1 MLTKIKQLFSDSTA
15 FALALMGNKI
25 VAFLLVPVYT
35 RALDPTRFG
44 DWDMTNT
51 IAMVLTYFCML
62 GLDTALAFYFFD
74 AKDEKDRNG
83 YFTAAVFVPVG
94 ISLVFLVIAAIVSKP
109 TANLLYVE
117 PGEYPHLLFLAVLVI
132 VFNVII
138 QQTLAYARFSR
149 QVKTFMIG
157 SMGYVIGSSL
167 SSVYFVVI
175 QEAGVV
181 GIFYGQIVAQ
191 SIAAAIL
198 LWVYRKQFTLS
209 VKKRHVQHL
218 LAYGIPLLPALLA
231 FWVMNAMS
239 RPMIY
244 HIVSPEEAGVF
255 GLAVRFASV
264 IALLTAAFQLA
275 WRPFSVSIKDRED
288 AQRIYSLLGRAF
300 LVIGTFFILFL
311 TFFIEPIIKVVAGNE
326 DFFAAY
332 PYVWMLALGT
342 VLNTMHLIVGVG
354 LLINKETKAIS
365 KTFMAAA
372 PLYFL
377 GNLLLLPLIGA
388 WGTGIM
394 TVATYLFAFL
404 SIYRKGQQIYPVDFR
419 IKSML
424 TYLGLYLAVMAGITW
439 FQINDWNGLWF
450 IYIGATLLM
459 MLAIFLT
466 GLFNKESIAML
477 KRLWP
482 LRNDNKSV

>member
-83 YFTAAVFVPVG
+83 YFTASVFVPVM
-94 ISLVFLVIAAIVSKP
+94 ISLVFLAVAAVVSKP

-117 PGEYPHLLFLAVLVI
+117 PGEYPNLLFLAVLVI

-138 QQTLAYARFSR
+138 QQTLAYARFAR

-167 SSVYFVVI
+167 SSVYFVVV

-181 GIFYGQIVAQ
+181 GIFYGQIFAQ

-198 LWVYRKQFTLS
+198 LWHYRDKFTLA
-209 VKKRHVQHL
+209 VEQRHVRNL
-218 LAYGIPLLPALLA
+218 LSYGIPLLPALLA

-244 HIVSPEEAGVF
+244 HMVSPEEAGVF

-288 AQRIYSLLGRAF
+288 AQRIYSLLGRSF

-311 TFFIEPIIKVVAGNE
+311 TFFIEPIIKIVAGNK
-326 DFFAAY
+326 DFFDAY

-372 PLYFL
+372 PLYFV

-394 TVATYLFAFL
+394 TVVTYLFAFL
-404 SIYRKGQQIYPVDFR
+404 SIYRKGQKIYPVDFR
-419 IKSML
+419 MKSML
-424 TYLGLYLAVMAGITW
+424 AYLVLYLAVMAGITW
-439 FQINDWNGLWF
+439 FQVNGWGSLWL
-450 IYIGATLLM
+450 IYVGATLFM

-466 GLFNKESIAML
+466 GLFNKESITMIR
-477 KRLWP
+477 RLLP
-482 LRNDNKSV
+482 LRKNNKSL